1 MSEETVIRHCAPT
14 LAGLKTGS
22 LFSCHCD
29 SEAELRE
36 DLRRLNRALVP
47 KGLRVL
53 SLRCQQGRALIYL
66 YRPARLGQDLEDPEA
81 VRLLAERGYPRSSPD
96 RCVRKLMGQ
105 LRESREFPHEIGLF
119 LGYPPDDVAGFIRW
133 GAKCFKCVGD
143 WKVYGDEQRAR
154 RLFRQYQACTRCY
167 QELWRRG
174 RTVEQ
179 LAVATGA

>member
-1 MSEETVIRHCAPT
+1 MSEEMVILHCSPT

-22 LFSCHCD
+22 LFSCHYD
-29 SEAELRE
+29 SEERLRE
-36 DLRRLNRALVP
+36 DIRGLNRALVP

-53 SLRCQQGRALIYL
+53 WLRCQQGRALIYL
-66 YRPARLGQDLEDPEA
+66 YRPARLGRDLEDPEA
-81 VRLLAERGYPRSSPD
+81 VRLLAERGYPWRSPD

-105 LRESREFPHEIGLF
+105 LRESREVPHEIGLF

-167 QELWRRG
+167 QDLWRRG

-179 LAVATGA
+179 LAVATGV